1 MKNRC
6 RMLVLGTVLTLGA
19 CQGEPAR
26 QTPPAT
32 TAPAAAPPTAAVPA
46 AQVAPAPTT
55 VTAAPAPTA
64 TVSVPPSAPPPP
76 TAADL
81 ARQRIA
87 PILSTTTGAERR
99 TCLME
104 AARSALADGGT
115 GREIAVLIARQA
127 VDESGAGAAEHLL
140 HARCLFEAGQQVAAQ
155 RELDATEPLLNDAG
169 DAAFKEF
176 ERLESQL
183 KAAFGG
189 TADLASRLTR
199 IAETAAE
206 TKILKAKA
214 ERMAGGYRV
223 QWVLTGPP
231 RRLIGIWS
239 DHEDLA
245 PIAFRGTDK
254 PVAGAWSAEF
264 TWTSPEPPR
273 GTIIVLTVD
282 ETSGAARVAPSLKG
296 LPVKAASD
304 PRDRAN
310 WAALIDALST
320 NPAPGGLVLRLPEDA
335 AP

>member
-1 MKNRC
+1 MKSC
-6 RMLVLGTVLTLGA
+6 FQVLTLGVA
-19 CQGEPAR
+19 LALSGCQGEPVR
-26 QTPPAT
+26 QASSAT
-32 TAPAAAPPTAAVPA
+32 TQETDPTVTAPAAIPAIPASAPTPATAPV
-46 AQVAPAPTT
+46 VVESAPAPT
-55 VTAAPAPTA
+55 P
-64 TVSVPPSAPPPP
+64 VS
-76 TAADL
+76 TADL
-81 ARQRIA
+81 AQQRIA
-87 PILSTTTGAERR
+87 PILSTTTPGAERR
-99 TCLME
+99 TRLME
-104 AARSALADGGT
+104 AARLALANGTT
-115 GREIAVLIARQA
+115 GREVAVLIARQA

-169 DAAFKEF
+169 DDAFKEF
-176 ERLESQL
+176 ERLEAQL

-199 IAETAAE
+199 IAETATE
-206 TKILKAKA
+206 TKILRAKV

-254 PVAGAWSAEF
+254 PVTGAWNAEF

-273 GTIIVLTVD
+273 GIIIVLAVD

-310 WAALIDALST
+310 WAALIAALST